1 VQASIVKKGQV
12 MIQQRKDE
20 CQGCEFDKDCHFRH
34 YEYHK
39 CYNLRMEE
47 EQIDYYGS
55 HSSGD
60 YIFPDLAEAETDEE
74 AGKRE

>member
-1 VQASIVKKGQV
+1 
-12 MIQQRKDE
+12 
-20 CQGCEFDKDCHFRH
+20 
-34 YEYHK
+34 
-39 CYNLRMEE
+39 MEE